1 MTEWSSCEE
10 STSGKKFV
18 AGAIGQGASWGAAGF
33 LFGEALGFGAGG
45 LPGAGVGV
53 LIGEGVNAAGFAI
66 DYASC
71 KINNKTFMHSMSD
84 LFVGTKESPKA
95 SLPELK
101 LDMK

>member
-18 AGAIGQGASWGAAGF
+18 AGAIGQAAAWGTAGF
-33 LFGEALGFGAGG
+33 FFGEALGFGVGG

-53 LIGEGVNAAGFAI
+53 LIGEGMNVADFAL

-71 KINNKTFMHSMSD
+71 KISNKTFIYSVSD
-84 LFVGTKESPKA
+84 LFLGTKESPKA

-101 LDMK
+101 LDGK